1 MQSPLPQPQLLHAR
15 SNVNLWKIPLA
26 LSLCGVALFGITM
39 VPDVLDAVGIIHL
52 PAWLTMGSIDDARA
66 ILGAMLGCVSTVLA
80 LIFSV
85 ALLVLSMVATLFGPR
100 LLYRFMHDWV
110 TQVTIGLFM
119 ATFVYLCLVFLV
131 THQDSHTKLIP
142 QVSLITAWLL
152 VVTSFAF
159 LVFYSHRIASS
170 IQNPDLVAR
179 IVDDIRPEIA
189 VPASVGSGQAPGVD
203 VLDKQA
209 AEGSSIES
217 PVSGYVQEIDHAGL
231 VAEAASAEA
240 VVHVFFRPGQF
251 VLRGERLASVSS
263 KRGGVDL
270 SRRVLA
276 RMAIGRH
283 RTIEQDPEF
292 GISQIVEIALRALS
306 PAVNDT
312 FTGVACVDWMGDALL
327 VVAEATVHDGCWFD
341 RAGKL
346 RLHVRPL
353 RVERLLRL
361 AFDQIRQ
368 AAADNPAVLIRMLD
382 VIRRTAP
389 RMTTDDARAALR
401 AQVDAI
407 REASVAKVLIQLDRK
422 DVEAAW
428 QKASD
433 ALALRDA
440 TKVRASPAGAFSAGA

>member
-1 MQSPLPQPQLLHAR
+1 VHPPLPHSHPLRAR

-26 LSLCGVALFGITM
+26 LSLGGVALFGLTM
-39 VPDVLDAVGIIHL
+39 VPDVLDALKIIHL
-52 PAWLTMGSIDDARA
+52 PVWFTMGSIDDARA
-66 ILGAMLGCVSTVLA
+66 ILSAMLGCVSTVLA

-100 LLYRFMHDWV
+100 LLYRFLHDWV

-131 THQDSHTKLIP
+131 THQDPHTTFIP
-142 QVSLITAWLL
+142 QVSLIMAWLL
-152 VVTSFAF
+152 VVASFSF
-159 LVFYSHRIASS
+159 LVVYSHRIAAS

-189 VPASVGSGQAPGVD
+189 FPLSAGSGAVPEAGA
-203 VLDKQA
+203 LDRQA
-209 AEGSSIES
+209 AEGTS
-217 PVSGYVQEIDHAGL
+217 VVCAASGYVQEIDHAGL
-231 VAEAASAEA
+231 VAEAASADG

-251 VLRGERLASVSS
+251 ILRGERLASVSTA
-263 KRGGVDL
+263 RREVDL
-270 SRRVLA
+270 ADRIRARV
-276 RMAIGRH
+276 AIGRH

-292 GISQIVEIALRALS
+292 GIAQIVEIAMRALS

-327 VVAEATVHDGCWFD
+327 VAAEAPAHDGCWFD

-353 RVERLLRL
+353 RVERLLRIG
-361 AFDQIRQ
+361 FDQIRQ

-382 VIRRTAP
+382 VIRRIAP
-389 RMTTDDARAALR
+389 RMPTDAAREALR
-401 AQVDAI
+401 AEADAI
-407 REASVAKVLIQLDRK
+407 REASAAKVLIQLDRK
-422 DVEAAW
+422 DVEVAW
-428 QKASD
+428 QKATD
-433 ALALRDA
+433 ALAA
-440 TKVRASPAGAFSAGA
+440 